1 MFHGGICDEVCR
13 PVLEEVVVGSATRCG
28 AGRRHEGAG
37 KEEEEVVGGAPDE
50 AERVAAARCENSEGE
65 GEKKRRRSKEKLDA
79 IVRKLGAM
87 SQVHKQGG
95 CCSRRSLLPAV
106 AICYLHSLLTTGGYS

>member
-37 KEEEEVVGGAPDE
+37 KEEEEEEVGAPDE

-65 GEKKRRRSKEKLDA
+65 GEKKRRRSREEEGEEGKE
-79 IVRKLGAM
+79 G
-87 SQVHKQGG
+87 
-95 CCSRRSLLPAV
+95 
-106 AICYLHSLLTTGGYS
+106 ICKGPERANGIRLAYP